1 MTDTDAHRLQLVVIT
16 KIRAEPFEMSSDKR
30 VRVVAHEVAVDPP
43 PDRRPVNPGL
53 VCHGDEWLA
62 LGNCQHRGEASIHP
76 RQGRRGHRA
85 RQMTAIGSRECVTFL
100 AMLGRCAGTDI

>member
-1 MTDTDAHRLQLVVIT
+1 MT
-16 KIRAEPFEMSSDKR
+16 

-76 RQGRRGHRA
+76 RQGRRGDRA